1 MKQSVHKKFGGQKSS
16 KPHNRQRLPI
26 FFRNSASDSTLTP
39 NDVALS
45 SLLGEGPET
54 GQRPG
59 QCDESTFDWVW
70 SETLRLAR
78 QVLPIVA
85 IGLVGAWLLLIPLIR
100 RAQQE
105 GWSVVSLFRA
115 VVLRR

>member
-1 MKQSVHKKFGGQKSS
+1 MDADGEPTG
-16 KPHNRQRLPI
+16 
-26 FFRNSASDSTLTP
+26 
-39 NDVALS
+39 DV
-45 SLLGEGPET
+45 
-54 GQRPG
+54 RPD
-59 QCDESTFDWVW
+59 QCDQLTFDWVW

-85 IGLVGAWLLLIPLIR
+85 IGCVGAWLLLIPLIR

-105 GWSVVSLFRA
+105 GWSVLALFRT